1 MAARET
7 NARLRI
13 PLALAVIALAAAS
26 LFMILRPEIELWFRI
41 SGSLLC
47 AILLLWAT
55 MILVGKTKSGRLLLT
70 RRRWKY
76 FIILGV
82 VVAVAMTLAVI
93 SILAA
98 QPDRYSPL
106 LQPLVQ
112 MLLALFVAHLYDP
125 GGPPLFKA
133 PDLSD
138 RDARAWKRAAIVL
151 AFLGISLGCIA
162 SIAGAAGNI
171 FALPLL
177 LPIAV
182 VLLVIAAGLWT
193 ILRARNRQ
201 RGNA

>member
-1 MAARET
+1 MAAMDT
-7 NARLRI
+7 DARLRI
-13 PLALAVIALAAAS
+13 PVALVVIALAIAS
-26 LFMILRPEIELWFRI
+26 FFLIWRPEIELWFRI
-41 SGSLLC
+41 SGSLMC
-47 AILLLWAT
+47 AILLLWAA

-93 SILAA
+93 IHAA
-98 QPDRYSPL
+98 QADHYSPL
-106 LQPLVQ
+106 TSPLVS
-112 MLLALFVAHLYDP
+112 MLLALFVAHLYEP

-162 SIAGAAGNI
+162 GIAGAAGNI

-182 VLLVIAAGLWT
+182 MLLVIAAALWT

-201 RGNA
+201 RANR